1 MKRGETVAKLRL
13 GTIGTS
19 GITEQFI
26 EAAINSGKYSLEAV
40 YSRTQDR
47 ALLFEEKFKALKA
60 YTDWEVFLND
70 PEIDVIYIAS
80 PNSLHFE
87 QAKQVL
93 IHQKHAI
100 VEKPIVT
107 SLPDLDRLIDLAR
120 QNNKVV
126 VEAARH
132 LYEPNFMTIS
142 KWIKNLPRVYG
153 ASLTYSKYSSR
164 YDEVLKGGEP
174 AIFSPNFD
182 GGAVNDLG
190 IYVVY
195 AAIHWFGKPQGV
207 HAFIQKVETGVD
219 GKGMALLRYP
229 DFDVTLNFGKI
240 NTSLHSTEIYG
251 PDQTLILDG
260 VTGLSEATLIDARTK
275 EAQKLN
281 LEEPAANP
289 LSWEANEFA
298 DLILNFQKEES
309 KVLLNKRLTLS
320 RNVHE
325 VLEQIRRHTK

>member
-47 ALLFEEKFKALKA
+47 ALLFKEKFKALKA

-182 GGAVNDLG
+182 GGSVNDLG

-195 AAIHWFGKPQGV
+195 AAIHWFGKPLSV
-207 HAFIQKVETGVD
+207 HAFTQKVETGVD

-260 VTGLSEATLIDARTK
+260 VTGLSEVTLIDARTK

>member
-1 MKRGETVAKLRL
+1 MAKLRL

-26 EAAINSGKYSLEAV
+26 EAAVNTGKYHLEAV
-40 YSRTQDR
+40 YSRTENR
-47 ALLFEEKFKALKA
+47 ARLFKEKFQAVKAHSNWEAFL
-60 YTDWEVFLND
+60 TDS
-70 PEIDVIYIAS
+70 EIDVVYIAS
-80 PNSLHFE
+80 PNSLHFS

-93 IHQKHAI
+93 THKKHVI
-100 VEKPIVT
+100 IEKPMVT
-107 SLPDLDRLIDLAR
+107 SLPDLDTLIELAK

-132 LYEPNFMTIS
+132 LYEPNFIS
-142 KWIKNLPRVYG
+142 ISNRIKRLSHVNG

-164 YDEVLKGGEP
+164 YDEVLKGQEP
-174 AIFSPNFD
+174 GIFSTDFD

-195 AAIHWFGKPQGV
+195 AAVHWFGKPQSV
-207 HAFIQKVETGVD
+207 HAFTQKVETGVD
-219 GKGMALLRYP
+219 GKGMALLRYQ
-229 DFDVTLNFGKI
+229 DFDVSLHFGKI
-240 NTSLHSTEIYG
+240 NTSIHSTEIYG
-251 PDQTLILDG
+251 PDQTLVLDG
-260 VTGLSEATLIDARTK
+260 VTGLSRATLINVRTK

-281 LEEPAANP
+281 LEEPADNP

-298 DLILNFQKEES
+298 DLILNFEKEES
-309 KVLLNKRLTLS
+309 KATLNKWLDLS

-325 VLEQIRRHTK
+325 VLKEIRQQTR

>member
-1 MKRGETVAKLRL
+1 M
-13 GTIGTS
+13 
-19 GITEQFI
+19 
-26 EAAINSGKYSLEAV
+26 
-40 YSRTQDR
+40 
-47 ALLFEEKFKALKA
+47 
-60 YTDWEVFLND
+60 
-70 PEIDVIYIAS
+70 
-80 PNSLHFE
+80 
-87 QAKQVL
+87 
-93 IHQKHAI
+93 
-100 VEKPIVT
+100 
-107 SLPDLDRLIDLAR
+107 
-120 QNNKVV
+120 
-126 VEAARH
+126 
-132 LYEPNFMTIS
+132 
-142 KWIKNLPRVYG
+142 
-153 ASLTYSKYSSR
+153 
-164 YDEVLKGGEP
+164 
-174 AIFSPNFD
+174 
-182 GGAVNDLG
+182 NDLG

-195 AAIHWFGKPQGV
+195 AAIHWFGKPLSV
-207 HAFIQKVETGVD
+207 HAFTQKVETGVD

-281 LEEPAANP
+281 LEEPAVNP

>member
-47 ALLFEEKFKALKA
+47 ALLFKEKFKALKA

-182 GGAVNDLG
+182 GGSVNDLG

-195 AAIHWFGKPQGV
+195 AAIHWFGKPLSV
-207 HAFIQKVETGVD
+207 HAFTQKVETGVD

-260 VTGLSEATLIDARTK
+260 VTGLSEVTLIDARTK

-281 LEEPAANP
+281 LEEPAVNP

>member
-1 MKRGETVAKLRL
+1 MKRGEKVAKLRL

-47 ALLFEEKFKALKA
+47 ALLFKEKFKALKA

-107 SLPDLDRLIDLAR
+107 SLPHLDRLIDLAR
-120 QNNKVV
+120 QNNKVL

-182 GGAVNDLG
+182 GGSVNDLG

-195 AAIHWFGKPQGV
+195 AAIHWFGKPLSV
-207 HAFIQKVETGVD
+207 HAFTQKVETGVD

-281 LEEPAANP
+281 LEEPAPNP

>member
-47 ALLFEEKFKALKA
+47 ALLFKEKFKALKA

-107 SLPDLDRLIDLAR
+107 SLPHLDRLIDLAR
-120 QNNKVV
+120 QNNKVL

-182 GGAVNDLG
+182 GGSVNDLG

-195 AAIHWFGKPQGV
+195 AAIHWFGKPLSV
-207 HAFIQKVETGVD
+207 HAFTQKVETGVD

-275 EAQKLN
+275 QAQKLN

-309 KVLLNKRLTLS
+309 KVLLSKRLTLS

>member
-47 ALLFEEKFKALKA
+47 ALLFKEKFKALKA

-107 SLPDLDRLIDLAR
+107 SLPHLDRLIDLAR
-120 QNNKVV
+120 QNNKVL

-182 GGAVNDLG
+182 GGSVNDLG

-195 AAIHWFGKPQGV
+195 AAIHWFGKPLSV
-207 HAFIQKVETGVD
+207 HAFTQKVETGVD

-309 KVLLNKRLTLS
+309 KVLLSKRLTLS

>member
-47 ALLFEEKFKALKA
+47 ALLFKEKFKALKA

-182 GGAVNDLG
+182 GGSVNDLG

-195 AAIHWFGKPQGV
+195 AAIHWFGKPLSV
-207 HAFIQKVETGVD
+207 HAFTQKVETGVD

>member
-47 ALLFEEKFKALKA
+47 ALLFKEKFKALKA

-142 KWIKNLPRVYG
+142 KWIKNLPQVYG

-182 GGAVNDLG
+182 GGSVNDLG

-195 AAIHWFGKPQGV
+195 AAIHWFGKPLSV
-207 HAFIQKVETGVD
+207 HAFTQKVETGVD

-260 VTGLSEATLIDARTK
+260 LTGLSEATLIDARTK

-281 LEEPAANP
+281 LEKPAPNA

-309 KVLLNKRLTLS
+309 KVLLNKWLDLS

>member
-47 ALLFEEKFKALKA
+47 ALLFKEKFKALKA

-182 GGAVNDLG
+182 GGSVNDLG

-195 AAIHWFGKPQGV
+195 AAIHWFGKPLSV
-207 HAFIQKVETGVD
+207 HAFTQKVETGVD

-281 LEEPAANP
+281 LEEPAVNP